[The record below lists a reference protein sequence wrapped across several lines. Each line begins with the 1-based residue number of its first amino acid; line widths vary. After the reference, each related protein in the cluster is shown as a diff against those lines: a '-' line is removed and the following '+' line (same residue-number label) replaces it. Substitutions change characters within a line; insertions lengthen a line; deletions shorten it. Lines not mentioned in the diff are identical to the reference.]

1 MGDPRKQRKKYDTPR
16 FPWRTDIMQEEL
28 KLIGQYGLR
37 NKHELWRQETI
48 LSTFRGTAR
57 SLIGKTP
64 EERKKM
70 EEELLA
76 RLKRLGI
83 LPETAV
89 LDDVLDMTIE
99 DILERRLQTIVLRKG
114 LAKTIQQSRQLITH
128 GHVTVG
134 GKRVK
139 IPGHMVTKPEEGHID
154 YMAQSSLANP
164 SHPLRQTITVA
175 PQSQTSREKVREEGE
190 DL

>member
-37 NKHELWRQETI
+37 NKHELWRQETM

-64 EERKKM
+64 DERRKM
-70 EEELLA
+70 EEELLT

-83 LPETAV
+83 LSETAV

-128 GHVTVG
+128 GHVAIG

-139 IPGHMVTKPEEGHID
+139 IPGHTVTKNEEGQIE

-164 SHPLRQTITVA
+164 NHPLRQTITVA
-175 PQSQTSREKVREEGE
+175 PESQANSEKVRGE
-190 DL
+190 REDF